1 MAATLADLSVF
12 HPEFI
17 KTMFLEVRP
26 PQRLYRQIFRAP
38 SEMGLYSFSMGSFD
52 DPFAILPPVEDLE
65 DAKSMMA
72 EQEIEDY
79 KLQDY
84 RGFVDIS
91 NKLINQFRNANNMAG
106 LITMMRERYAMILRE
121 GFENTLEYHC
131 FDAMDDKRTILSTSH
146 DWTAG
151 ATTADEIIEDLAGA
165 KKAYHDNTRIRPNIA
180 IINPQAAYEMI
191 IRKDLSNML
200 YGFRSMVAGG
210 SVQNP
215 LGLNFVEQAGGYTD
229 YEGEEL
235 SMFQPTNTGKA
246 LAYVLNPD
254 ALGYPVVFG
263 PPEFTTVDNPSKNS
277 VRIYVNAHIGFVYN
291 IAQRVDAVTA

>member
-151 ATTADEIIEDLAGA
+151 ATTADKIIEDLAGA

-200 YGFRSMVAGG
+200 YGLKSMVAGG

>member
-72 EQEIEDY
+72 SQDIEDY

-91 NKLINQFRNANNMAG
+91 NKLINQFKNANNMAG

-131 FDAMDDKRTILSTSH
+131 FDAMDDKRSLLSSAH
-146 DWTAG
+146 DWTAS
-151 ATTADEIIEDLAGA
+151 ATTADEIIEDLAGL
-165 KKAYHDNTRIRPNIA
+165 KKAYHDATRVQPNTC
-180 IINPQAAYEMI
+180 IINPQAAYELI

-200 YGFRSMVAGG
+200 YGFRSMVSGG

-229 YEGEEL
+229 YEGETL
-235 SMFQPTNTGKA
+235 SMFQPTTPNKA
-246 LAYVLNPD
+246 LAYVLNPE

-291 IAQRVDAVTA
+291 MAQRVDGATA